1 MRKITIATLKSLLGV
16 ASILAMANSAEA
28 VNLVRTPFGVLKD
41 GTKVEA
47 ITLQNKQG
55 VSATFITYGAG
66 IQSVILPDAKGVKA
80 DIALGYKSLDDY
92 INKPQYIGSTVGRFA
107 NRIAKGQYVIDGKTY
122 NAPLNNGANSLHGG
136 TQGFDKVNWKVVKVS
151 EGDIAKIEMEYNSPD
166 GDMGYPGALKATAIY
181 SLDEQNQLSIIYKA
195 TTKSPTIVN
204 ITNHAYWNLAG
215 EGSDRSINE
224 QQLQILGDAYLPT
237 DAGAIPTG
245 EIRKVEGTVFDFRQ
259 PMAIGKHVREAADQ
273 QIAFG
278 RGYDHNWIISME
290 PAAKPRLIAT
300 VNDPVSGRGMKLY
313 SDQPGLQ
320 FYSGNFLDG
329 TTTGKA
335 GNFYREGD
343 AFVLEPQKF
352 PDAPNQSKFASTRL
366 NPGQVYSNTIIYKLC
381 SQPNCP

>member
-1 MRKITIATLKSLLGV
+1 MRTITITSLKSLLSV
-16 ASILAMANSAEA
+16 ASIMAMAHSADA
-28 VNLVRTPFGVLKD
+28 ASLSRAPFGALKD
-41 GTKVEA
+41 GSKVEA
-47 ITLQNKQG
+47 ISLQNKQG
-55 VSATFITYGAG
+55 VSATIITYGAG
-66 IQSVILPDAKGVKA
+66 IQSVVLPDAKGVKA
-80 DIALGYKSLDDY
+80 DIALGYSTLDDY

-107 NRIAKGQYVIDGKTY
+107 NRIAKGQYIIDGKTF
-122 NAPLNNGANSLHGG
+122 NAPINNGANSLHGG
-136 TQGFDKVNWKVVKVS
+136 TQGFDKVNWTVVKVS
-151 EGDIAKIEMEYNSPD
+151 EGDTAKVEMEYNSPD
-166 GDMGYPGALKATAIY
+166 GYMGYPGALKATAIY

-195 TTKSPTIVN
+195 TTKAPTIVN

-215 EGSDRSINE
+215 EGSNRSINE

-245 EIRKVEGTVFDFRQ
+245 EIRKVAGTIFDFRE
-259 PMAIGKHVREAADQ
+259 PMAIGKHVREAGDQ

-278 RGYDHNWIISME
+278 RGYDHNWVISME
-290 PAAKPRLIAT
+290 PTAKPRLIAT
-300 VNDPVSGRGMKLY
+300 VSDPVSGRGIKLY

-335 GNFYREGD
+335 GNFYRQGD

-352 PDAPNQSKFASTRL
+352 PDAPNQSAFASARL

-381 SQPNCP
+381 SQANCQ

>member
-1 MRKITIATLKSLLGV
+1 MRKITSFKALLSV
-16 ASILAMANSAEA
+16 ASIMAMSHSADAANLSRA
-28 VNLVRTPFGVLKD
+28 PFGVLKD
-41 GTKVEA
+41 GSKVEA

-55 VSATFITYGAG
+55 VSATIITYGAG
-66 IQSVILPDAKGVKA
+66 IQSVVLPDAKGVKA
-80 DIALGYKSLDDY
+80 DIALGYSTLEDY

-107 NRIAKGQYVIDGKTY
+107 NRIAKGQYTIDGKTY
-122 NAPLNNGANSLHGG
+122 NAPINNGANSLHGG

-151 EGDIAKIEMEYNSPD
+151 EGDKAQVEMEYNSPD

-195 TTKSPTIVN
+195 TTKAPTIVN

-215 EGSDRSINE
+215 EGSNRSINE

-245 EIRKVEGTVFDFRQ
+245 EARKVAGTIFDFRE
-259 PMAIGKHVREAADQ
+259 PMAIGKHVREAGDQ

-278 RGYDHNWIISME
+278 RGYDHNWVISME
-290 PAAKPRLIAT
+290 PTAKPRLIAS
-300 VNDPVSGRGMKLY
+300 VSDPVSGRTMKLY

-335 GNFYREGD
+335 GNFYRQGD

-352 PDAPNQSKFASTRL
+352 PDAPNQSAFASARL

-381 SQPNCP
+381 SQVNCQ